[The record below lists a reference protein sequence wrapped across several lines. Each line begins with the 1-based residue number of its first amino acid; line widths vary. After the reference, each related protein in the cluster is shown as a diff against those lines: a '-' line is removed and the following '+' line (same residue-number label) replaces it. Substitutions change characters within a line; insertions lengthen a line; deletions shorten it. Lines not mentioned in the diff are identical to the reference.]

1 MASAPDG
8 PAGPADR
15 DRLAGRGHCHKKA
28 GSLARGQFALELT
41 AEDAGWSWSSL
52 RVVEIEPGASCTI
65 DTGGEE
71 MLVLPLAGSCTV
83 SCTVSADG
91 EGGVRYALA
100 GRTSPFAG
108 ASDACYLPRATTA
121 VIESPAGGRFA
132 LPGAKATSTLA
143 PAYVPV
149 ESVPVE
155 LRGAGSCSRRVANV
169 CFPGNV
175 EAERLIVCE
184 VLTPAG
190 NWSSYPPHKHDEE
203 RDGETELEEVYY
215 FEVAPGAG
223 PDRAHHEGVAFQ
235 RVYGTKER
243 PIEVLA
249 EVRDRDVVLVPHGWH
264 GPTMA
269 APGYDLYYLNVMAG
283 PGRRAWLACDDPAH
297 AWVRETWVG
306 QDVDPRLL
314 AGSAGAGSAG
324 AGSAGAGPAGA
335 GIGSSGIGSSGIGGG
350 GTGSGT

>member
-1 MASAPDG
+1 MASAPAGPGSAPAGPGSAPAGPGSG
-8 PAGPADR
+8 PAGTVGP
-15 DRLAGRGHCHKKA
+15 AGRGHCHKKA

-52 RVVEIEPGASCTI
+52 RVVEIAQGAACTI

-83 SCTVSADG
+83 SPGAT
-91 EGGVRYALA
+91 GGVRYALT

-108 ASDACYLPRATTA
+108 PSDACYLPCATTA
-121 VIESPAGGRFA
+121 VIESPSGGRFA
-132 LPGAKATSTLA
+132 LPGAKATSTLP

-203 RDGETELEEVYY
+203 RDGETELEELYY

-235 RVYGTKER
+235 RVYGTAER

-314 AGSAGAGSAG
+314 G
-324 AGSAGAGPAGA
+324 GPA
-335 GIGSSGIGSSGIGGG
+335 GG